1 MLASADRPHPMMSMM
16 MSMRRL
22 DRRRLR
28 ISRRPAGDRI
38 VVWFRLP
45 LLLLAAVT
53 LYGVVGYRVVE
64 GWSLLDALYMS
75 VITLATVG
83 FHEVR
88 PLGPRGQMFTISLIL
103 AGVMALFVALG
114 SVTELVVS
122 GQLARVLRRR
132 RMDRRI
138 GRLDQHTV
146 ICAYG
151 RVGRAV
157 ADELTRQDLPFV
169 VVEQQEA
176 LIPALEERGIPYIAA
191 DPTAEEVLRH
201 AGIQRARALVC
212 AVDSDAAN
220 VYITLTA
227 RALNPKL
234 VIVARASDPAS
245 IDTQVRAGAD
255 QVVSPYL
262 LSGRRMAFLAQHPA
276 VVDFL
281 DLMSIVPDLRLE
293 QILVRAGSV
302 LDGTTVAAA
311 SAAYRDTTILAIR
324 RASGEPIAYPGPEIG
339 LAAGDRVVML
349 GSVPTLDALG
359 G

>member
-1 MLASADRPHPMMSMM
+1 
-16 MSMRRL
+16 
-22 DRRRLR
+22 
-28 ISRRPAGDRI
+28 
-38 VVWFRLP
+38 
-45 LLLLAAVT
+45 LLLVAVT
-53 LYGVVGYRVVE
+53 GYGVVGYRVLE
-64 GWSLLDALYMS
+64 GWSLLDALYMT

-83 FHEVR
+83 FHEVQ
-88 PLGPRGQMFTISLIL
+88 PLDAKGQVFTISLIL
-103 AGVMALFVALG
+103 AGVMSLFVGLG
-114 SVTELVVS
+114 VVTELVVS
-122 GQLARVLRRR
+122 GQLARVLRRK

-157 ADELTRQDLPFV
+157 TEELARQELPFV
-169 VVEQQEA
+169 VVERQEA
-176 LIPALEERGIPYIAA
+176 LIQTLEERGMPYIAG
-191 DPTAEEVLRH
+191 DPTAEEVLER

-227 RALNPKL
+227 RALNAHL
-234 VIVARASDPAS
+234 VIAARASNPTS
-245 IDTQVRAGAD
+245 VDTLVRAGAD

-293 QILVRAGSV
+293 QILCGRARCWTAPRSQRRPPPI
-302 LDGTTVAAA
+302 GTPPSWRSGGPVESRSPTPARRSGWPSATASSCWAPCPPSMPWGA
-311 SAAYRDTTILAIR
+311 SACLAISPMSTVWTDGQLTRGR
-324 RASGEPIAYPGPEIG
+324 RCLTS
-339 LAAGDRVVML
+339 DR
-349 GSVPTLDALG
+349 S
-359 G
+359 

>member
-1 MLASADRPHPMMSMM
+1 MT
-16 MSMRRL
+16 MRRF
-22 DRRRLR
+22 DRRRFR
-28 ISRRPAGDRI
+28 VTRQPAGDRI
-38 VVWFRLP
+38 LVWFRLP
-45 LLLLAAVT
+45 LLLLVAVT
-53 LYGVVGYRVVE
+53 LYGVVGYRLVE
-64 GWSLLDALYMS
+64 GWSLLDALYMT

-83 FHEVR
+83 FHEVQ
-88 PLGPRGQMFTISLIL
+88 PLGTRGQVFTISLIL

-114 SVTELVVS
+114 VVTELVVS

-132 RMDRRI
+132 RMDSRI

-157 ADELTRQDLPFV
+157 AEELARQDLPLV
-169 VVEQQEA
+169 VVERQEA
-176 LIPALEERGIPYIAA
+176 LILALQEQGIPHIVA
-191 DPTAEEVLRH
+191 DPTAEEVLGR

-212 AVDSDAAN
+212 AVDSDAVN

-227 RALNPKL
+227 RALNPEL
-234 VIVARASDPAS
+234 VIVARASDPTS
-245 IDTQVRAGAD
+245 IDTLVRAGAD

-293 QILVRAGSV
+293 QIVVRAGSV
-302 LDGTTVAAA
+302 LDSTTVAAA
-311 SAAYRDTTILAIR
+311 SAAYRDATILAVR
-324 RASGEPIAYPGPEIG
+324 RASGEPISYPGPEIG
-339 LAAGDRVVML
+339 LAAGDRVVVL
-349 GSVPTLDALG
+349 GSVPTLDAMG
-359 G
+359 R

>member
-1 MLASADRPHPMMSMM
+1 
-16 MSMRRL
+16 MRRF

-28 ISRRPAGDRI
+28 IPRPPPGDRI
-38 VVWFRLP
+38 LVWFRLP
-45 LLLLAAVT
+45 LLLLVAVT
-53 LYGVVGYRVVE
+53 SYGVVGYRVLE
-64 GWSLLDALYMS
+64 GWSLLDALYMTI
-75 VITLATVG
+75 ITLATVG
-83 FHEVR
+83 FHEVQ
-88 PLGPRGQMFTISLIL
+88 PLDAKGQVFTISLIL
-103 AGVMALFVALG
+103 AGVMSLFVGLG
-114 SVTELVVS
+114 VVTELVVS
-122 GQLARVLRRR
+122 GQLARVLRRK

-157 ADELTRQDLPFV
+157 TDELARQELPFV
-169 VVEQQEA
+169 VVEHQEA
-176 LIPALEERGIPYIAA
+176 LIPTLEERGLPYIAG
-191 DPTAEEVLRH
+191 DPTAEEVLER
-201 AGIQRARALVC
+201 AGIRRARALVC

-227 RALNPKL
+227 RALNADL
-234 VIVARASDPAS
+234 VIVARASNPTS
-245 IDTQVRAGAD
+245 IDTLVRAGAD

-311 SAAYRDTTILAIR
+311 SAAYQDATILAIR
-324 RASGEPIAYPGPEIG
+324 RASGEPISYPGPEIG
-339 LAAGDRVVML
+339 LAIGDRVVVL
-349 GSVPTLDALG
+349 GSLPTLDAMG
-359 G
+359 T